1 MTLGPGTDF
10 LSYRPHRILSRVPYI
25 LAHPREPERLLAI
38 DGVGVAGAKVQ
49 LPVPEVQLRCAD
61 VVTKRRV
68 RAERWSLVV
77 HARVARHLERPAVH
91 LNQVVL
97 RARLAANVILWFFTI
112 SLLPANAQQIFVSA
126 GFGACP
132 KGSVYLEN
140 GFCKAETGKQYVPA
154 GLFNSC
160 PSGFEFALSRYCA
173 SK

>member
-1 MTLGPGTDF
+1 MITGF
-10 LSYRPHRILSRVPYI
+10 SLSILDDYTFISKSSGSKHSYFYNEFYSSNRCYVI
-25 LAHPREPERLLAI
+25 KALANFI
-38 DGVGVAGAKVQ
+38 F
-49 LPVPEVQLRCAD
+49 
-61 VVTKRRV
+61 
-68 RAERWSLVV
+68 RAFS
-77 HARVARHLERPAVH
+77 
-91 LNQVVL
+91 
-97 RARLAANVILWFFTI
+97 I

-126 GFGACP
+126 GFRACP